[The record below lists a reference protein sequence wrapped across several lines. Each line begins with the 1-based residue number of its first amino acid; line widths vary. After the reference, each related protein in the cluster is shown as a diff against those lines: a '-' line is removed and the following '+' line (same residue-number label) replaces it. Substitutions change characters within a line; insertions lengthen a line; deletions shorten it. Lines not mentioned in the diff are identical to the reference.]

1 MSATTKKAEKS
12 VVDTNTKPV
21 ATDKKNP
28 IQQAAKKPRV
38 SPEDFVRIWKNSE
51 NRNEVASAL
60 GMKLG
65 AVVAR
70 ERTYRKLGVDLKKL
84 TSTANRGK
92 RLDIEMLN
100 KLCHN

>member
-21 ATDKKNP
+21 AMDKQNP

-38 SPEDFVRIWKNSE
+38 SPEEFVRVWERCNT
-51 NRNEVASAL
+51 RNEVADTL
-60 GMKLG
+60 KMQPG

-70 ERTYRKLGVDLKKL
+70 ERTYRKLGVNLKKI

-92 RLDIEMLN
+92 RLDIDMLN